1 MIEPIRQEAISN
13 TAGPHVLQVRRFTR
27 HPRPKDQTH
36 VNRLSKL
43 AGKVFI
49 FPLLGKWWIHQ
60 RDLYSPSSPPR
71 FVSLVVR
78 GLIGSGRTVHSEEAV
93 LCSTFVRTVGVIL
106 HASAPSALDLR
117 EMTREYWD
125 LLLSMRN
132 SSSDPAVLESVLF
145 GLLVILEITEAR
157 TAAEHFPKHVVET
170 QAWTAGRPPCLVFR
184 VVLI

>member
-1 MIEPIRQEAISN
+1 MP
-13 TAGPHVLQVRRFTR
+13 LVRASCKSGGSPGT
-27 HPRPKDQTH
+27 PAPK
-36 VNRLSKL
+36 SKRMSIVFPNSL
-43 AGKVFI
+43 AK
-49 FPLLGKWWIHQ
+49 
-60 RDLYSPSSPPR
+60 YSSSHSWGNGGSINVICSPPPTHPTILC
-71 FVSLVVR
+71 LVFWW
-78 GLIGSGRTVHSEEAV
+78 LMESGRTVHSEEAG

-157 TAAEHFPKHVVET
+157 TAAEYFPKYVVET
-170 QAWTAGRPPCLVFR
+170 QAWTAGTSQPDLPSGCADLRFVSGG
-184 VVLI
+184 